1 MSEAGRLI
9 AEYVERKNKE
19 IIHNFLFCA
28 EEIANQ
34 AKSIEDKK
42 TFLDQTGNLRSSLGC
57 IVAIDGKV
65 VGERG
70 FEVVLNGQEGAA
82 EGKRYIRELLAQF
95 PEGIVLLAVA
105 GKNYAAYVSA
115 KGLDV
120 IDSAELLADK
130 LVPMYLRQLG
140 LTD

>member
-1 MSEAGRLI
+1 MSKVERLI
-9 AEYVERKNKE
+9 ADYVARQEAVVVRT
-19 IIHNFLFCA
+19 FLYCA
-28 EEIANQ
+28 EEITNAARSTNSY
-34 AKSIEDKK
+34 K
-42 TFLDQTGNLRSSLGC
+42 DQTGNLRSSLGC
-57 IVAIDGKV
+57 VVAIDGKV

-82 EGKRYIRELLAQF
+82 EGRRYIRELLAQF

-120 IDSAELLADK
+120 IDSAELLAGK

-140 LTD
+140 LTG

>member
-1 MSEAGRLI
+1 MSEVERLI
-9 AEYVERKNKE
+9 ADYVARQEAVVVRT
-19 IIHNFLFCA
+19 FLYCA
-28 EEIANQ
+28 EEITNAARSTNSY
-34 AKSIEDKK
+34 K
-42 TFLDQTGNLRSSLGC
+42 DQTGNLRSSLGC
-57 IVAIDGKV
+57 VVAIDGKV

-70 FEVVLNGQEGAA
+70 FEVVKNGQEGAA
-82 EGKRYIRELLAQF
+82 EGRRYIRELLAQF

-120 IDSAELLADK
+120 LESAELLADK